1 MTAAARSRREMYS
14 EATRTALLDEAAA
27 LFAERGFAGTSLED
41 IASAAQV
48 TRGAVYHHFAGK
60 RALFEALID
69 RLEST
74 AMAMVAEAAATQA
87 DPWESAM
94 TGLDAFL
101 DHCCDPVYGRL
112 VWQEG
117 PMAMGW
123 AEWRKCEEKYA
134 YGLVE
139 GFVHTLTETGY
150 LQPVP
155 VDTAVRLLFSLLG
168 AAGLELAEATDADRP
183 RVRQE
188 CGDLLRRL
196 FTGLRTDTPP
206 AAS

>member
-1 MTAAARSRREMYS
+1 MYS
-14 EATRTALLDEAAA
+14 AATRTALLDEAET

-60 RALFEALID
+60 QALFEALID

-74 AMAMVAEAAATQA
+74 AMTMVAKAAATRT

-117 PMAMGW
+117 PVGLGW
-123 AEWRKCEEKYA
+123 ATWRKCEEKYA
-134 YGLVE
+134 YGLVA
-139 GFVHTLTETGY
+139 GFVQTLTEAGY

-155 VDTAVRLLFSLLG
+155 VGTAVRLLFSLLG
-168 AAGLELAEATDADRP
+168 SAGLALTEATDADRP
-183 RVRQE
+183 RIRQE
-188 CGDLLRRL
+188 CGDLLHRV
-196 FTGLRTDTPP
+196 FTGLRTDTPS
-206 AAS
+206 A

>member
-1 MTAAARSRREMYS
+1 MYS
-14 EATRTALLDEAAA
+14 AATRTALLDEAAA
-27 LFAERGFAGTSLED
+27 LFLERGFTGTSLED

-60 RALFEALID
+60 QALFEALIE

-74 AMAMVAEAAATQA
+74 AMALVAKAAATKA

-94 TGLDAFL
+94 AGLDAFL

-117 PMAMGW
+117 PVGLGW
-123 AEWRKCEEKYA
+123 VEWRKCEEKYA
-134 YGLVE
+134 YGLVV
-139 GFVHTLTETGY
+139 GFVRTLTKAGY

-155 VDTAVRLLFSLLG
+155 VDTAVRFLFSLLG
-168 AAGLELAEATDADRP
+168 SAGLALAEASDADRP
-183 RVRQE
+183 RVRKE
-188 CGDLLRRL
+188 CGDLLHRL
-196 FTGLRTDTPP
+196 FVGLRTDTTPTSP
-206 AAS
+206 